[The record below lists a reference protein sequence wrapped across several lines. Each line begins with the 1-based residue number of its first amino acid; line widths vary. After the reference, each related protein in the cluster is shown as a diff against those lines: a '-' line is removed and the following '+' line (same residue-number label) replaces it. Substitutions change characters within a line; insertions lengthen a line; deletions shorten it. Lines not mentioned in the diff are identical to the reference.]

1 MRSLTTGLLVLFSLS
16 FGPLSPA
23 ADFNGDGTGDIAI
36 FRASSGLWAVRGVTR
51 VYFGSTSDDPVPGD
65 YDGNGTDTAAI
76 FRPSSGLWAVR
87 DVTRVYFGSATD
99 EPRPGDY
106 TGDGTYD
113 VGIFRGSSG
122 LWAVRGA
129 TRTYFGTSGDVA
141 IAAGKVAR
149 PGRLSVT
156 GQFAEYSSGDD
167 GTYQAGAAFNFQT
180 VSIGGDLVTVDHNTG
195 LMWAANGED
204 KGCNWG
210 NQTDWS
216 AAINWCNNLDFGG
229 YTDWRLPNVR
239 ELQSIV
245 DYGAFSPTIDT
256 TNFVNAKSD
265 YYWSSTTFDKVASS
279 AWYVDFSDGDV
290 HYNNKTSNNYVRA
303 VRGGE

>member
-1 MRSLTTGLLVLFSLS
+1 MKRLAASLVVLFGLS
-16 FGPLSPA
+16 FGIVSLA
-23 ADFNGDGTGDIAI
+23 ADFNGDGTEDVAI
-36 FRASSGLWAVRGVTR
+36 FRASSSLWAVRGITKVYFGSTSDDPLPGDYDGSGTDSVAIFRATSGLWAVRGVTR
-51 VYFGSTSDDPVPGD
+51 IYFGSV
-65 YDGNGTDTAAI
+65 
-76 FRPSSGLWAVR
+76 
-87 DVTRVYFGSATD
+87 TD

-113 VGIFRGSSG
+113 VGIFRASSG
-122 LWAVRGA
+122 LWAVRSV
-129 TRTYFGTSGDVA
+129 TRVYFGAFGDVA
-141 IAAGKVAR
+141 LPGKQCLLPA
-149 PGRLSVT
+149 T
-156 GQFAEYSSGDD
+156 GQFTEYSSGDD

-180 VSIGGDLVTVDHNTG
+180 VSIGGDLVTIDHNTG

-216 AAINWCNNLDFGG
+216 AAIDWCNNLDFGG

-256 TNFVNAKSD
+256 TNFVNAKSY

-290 HYNNKTSNNYVRA
+290 HYDTKTSNSYVRA
-303 VRGGE
+303 VRGP